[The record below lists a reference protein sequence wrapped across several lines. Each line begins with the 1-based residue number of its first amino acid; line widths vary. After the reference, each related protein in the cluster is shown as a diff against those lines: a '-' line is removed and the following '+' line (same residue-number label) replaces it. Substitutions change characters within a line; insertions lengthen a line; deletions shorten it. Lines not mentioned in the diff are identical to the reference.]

1 MERVIAVFLSVV
13 MMVGL
18 LPICANSKEGTD
30 ADRLLFGKP
39 ISTATGKMCVDFPDS
54 VNGNKFTGSILVQ
67 GWAIDKNDVSKVL
80 VQIDSRPAMEAELY
94 HREDVAAAYPNY
106 PVGKEGFTLS
116 LPAKDFPAGTH
127 TAHFS
132 YTSGNG
138 TSYTITSE
146 TFTVLDT
153 PEYTDCYKYNG
164 HSYYLFDNHYTRA
177 EAESFATENEVA
189 LADVSGIK
197 AKEAVLS
204 LAKGGGSFH
213 YWIGGNRVLN
223 AKTGVVTTATSD
235 YIEEKCGFIIEAVDR
250 APSFVVKAQNAVYA
264 IFDHPLLAS
273 DAESLRKK
281 ISGTWA
287 TASEAKA
294 FSAYLSDA
302 EQAYFRLES
311 GYIAKDGTTY
321 TSTADGAM
329 GMVMKYTKSSLP
341 SASVAHNGSTFYAVD
356 DRMPWIVAE
365 AMAELLGGRLAVIP
379 DTETQDKIATIVTG
393 NTRFS
398 YWVGGND
405 LNQEGVFEWIDGS
418 TASAALRYQSG
429 EPNNYNYNEDYL
441 MVYRDYNCTLN
452 DNGSEDLDGM
462 DTGFLVEIK
471 DTDVLEPTEALWFQN
486 HAYVRYNGAFARIAA
501 EQAASSVGG
510 KLLSIDSDAERLA
523 LSDFVKNS
531 PMQGYHTNDK
541 NIAFSTYAANLYQ
554 VTHASAAIGLIVEF
568 DTPVTVAAQATV
580 GGTRFVA
587 YDAAMPFEAAKAYA
601 EAMGGT
607 LALPQNA
614 SENAAMASM
623 LAGKAGKYFI
633 GAQKTNGGFVSAD
646 GTTLSYTAWGTD
658 ANGTYACTNQTGA
671 WQAVLCT
678 NPEAIGFIAAYT
690 QDGGTLKMD
699 SLFAQDGKS
708 VVSIAAAQH
717 TTGNATLLY
726 CMYDEANRF
735 IGVASQKLTAK
746 ENVPQY
752 ETKELTADAAFVRVL
767 LWDNKKDLHPMA
779 IAEEKKAVAS
789 LEAMLPQGNTDFA
802 AFAKEGIYYLR
813 NRETKTYLSLSEL
826 GIKADTKAVLADE
839 AHHLFSAFRIK
850 NQTAQTASISPL
862 CANNG
867 EGARLTIL
875 AGGAD
880 YSSADSTYFLVQN
893 TDGTFCI
900 MDEDQSY
907 AVSSDL
913 RYALYSG
920 ADSQKW
926 ELVPLKALSE
936 KNGSVRNEDMLYSGA
951 GLDFVQVKN
960 VAAGAS
966 VTIYGSSVKAEDGA
980 EWCYVSDGTAY
991 GFIKKDNVK
1000 ISGDSIYTYA
1010 EALAKKGAAGDGQGV
1025 LGYGVDVSKWDADV
1039 NYNTLKAN
1047 GYSYVIIRIG
1057 TNYNGSYN
1065 KDAYFEQNYTNAR
1078 AAGMDV
1084 GVYFYTY
1091 STSIAG
1097 SQRDSDQVAAW
1108 LNGRELTYPVYYD
1121 LEDATISAACSYST
1135 ITEMARTFLS
1145 RMENTHGYYSGVY
1158 ANLNWM
1164 NNMFDSKDIGKNYDL
1179 WVARYTYSVNV
1190 DYSSTFGMWQYSGDH
1205 EYIAGMPNTQAD
1217 LNVVY
1222 KNYPEIIRALGMSY
1236 TGN

>member
-1 MERVIAVFLSVV
+1 MKRIMAVFLSFV
-13 MMVGL
+13 MMFGL
-18 LPICANSKEGTD
+18 IPIRAVSAESTD
-30 ADRLLFGKP
+30 ADRTLFGKP
-39 ISTATGKMCVDFPDS
+39 ISTATGKICVDFPDS

-67 GWAIDKNDVSKVL
+67 GWAIDKNDVSKVS
-80 VQIDSRPAMEAELY
+80 VQIDSRPVTEAELY
-94 HREDVAAAYPNY
+94 HREDVAAAYPGY
-106 PVGKEGFTLS
+106 PTGKEGFTLS

-127 TAHFS
+127 TAHFF

-138 TSYTITSE
+138 TSYAVTSE
-146 TFTVLDT
+146 TFTVLDV
-153 PEYTDCYKYNG
+153 PEYADSEKYNG
-164 HSYYLFDNHYTRA
+164 HSYYLFDNHYTRT
-177 EAESFATENEVA
+177 EAESFATEKEVV

-204 LAKGGGSFH
+204 LAQRGGSFH
-213 YWIGGNRVLN
+213 YWIGGNKVLN
-223 AKTGVVTTATSD
+223 AKTGAVTTATSD

-264 IFDHPLLAS
+264 IFDHPLSAT

-281 ISGTWA
+281 TSGTWA

-294 FSAYLSDA
+294 FSAHLSEA

-321 TSTADGAM
+321 TSTANAAM
-329 GMVMKYTKSSLP
+329 GMVLKYTKAVLP
-341 SASVAHNGSTFYAVD
+341 SASVTHNGSTFYAVN
-356 DRMPWIVAE
+356 DRMPWAVAE

-379 DTETQDKIATIVTG
+379 DTATQDKIATIVTG

-418 TASAALRYQSG
+418 RASASLRYQSG

-441 MVYRDYNCTLN
+441 MVYRDHQSALN

-462 DTGFLVEIK
+462 DTGFLLEIK
-471 DTDVLEPTEALWFQN
+471 DTDVLEPTDALWFQN
-486 HAYVRYNGAFARIAA
+486 HAYVRYSGEFARIAA
-501 EQAASSVGG
+501 EQAASSVNG

-523 LSDFVKNS
+523 LSDFVKDS
-531 PMQGYHTNDK
+531 LQQGYHTKDK
-541 NIAFSTYAANLYQ
+541 NTAFSTYAANLYQ
-554 VTHASAAIGLIVEF
+554 VTDASAAIGLMVEF
-568 DTPVTVAAQATV
+568 DAPVAVAAQTTV

-587 YDAAMPFEAAKAYA
+587 YDAAMPYEAAKAYA

-614 SENAAMASM
+614 SENTAIASM
-623 LAGKAGKYFI
+623 LAGKPGKYFI
-633 GAQKTNGGFVSAD
+633 GAQKKNGSFVSED
-646 GTTLSYTAWGTD
+646 GNNLSYTAWGSDT
-658 ANGTYACTNQTGA
+658 NGTYACMDQTGA
-671 WQAVLCT
+671 WQAVLHAH
-678 NPEAIGFIAAYT
+678 PEAIGFIAAYP
-690 QDGGTLKMD
+690 QGGGTLKMD
-699 SLFAQDGKS
+699 SLFSKDGKP
-708 VVSIAAAQH
+708 VVGIEVAQH
-717 TTGNATLLY
+717 TTGEATLLY
-726 CMYDEANRF
+726 CLYDDADRF
-735 IGVASQKLTAK
+735 IGVTSQKLTAK

-752 ETKELTADAAFVRVL
+752 ETKELTAGATFVRVL
-767 LWDNKKDLHPMA
+767 LWDNKKEIHPMTT
-779 IAEEKKAVAS
+779 AEEKKAVAS
-789 LEAMLPQGNTDFA
+789 VEDMLPQGDTEFA
-802 AFAKEGIYYLR
+802 AFAKAGVYYLR
-813 NRETKTYLSLSEL
+813 NRATKTYLSLSDL
-826 GIKADTKAVLADE
+826 GIKAETKAVLADE
-839 AHHLFSAFRIK
+839 AHNLFSAFRIE

-867 EGARLTIL
+867 KGAHLTVLIN
-875 AGGAD
+875 GAD

-907 AVSSDL
+907 ALSSDL
-913 RYALYSG
+913 RYALYNG

-926 ELVPLKALSE
+926 ELVPSKAMSE
-936 KNGSVRNEDMLYSGA
+936 KSGSVRNGDMLYSGA
-951 GLDFVQVKN
+951 GEAFAQLKN

-966 VTIYGSSVKAEDGA
+966 VTIYGSAVKAEDGT
-980 EWCYVSDGTAY
+980 EWCYVSDGTDY

-1039 NYNTLKAN
+1039 DYNTLKAN

-1097 SQRDSDQVAAW
+1097 SQRDADQVAAW

-1190 DYSSTFGMWQYSGDH
+1190 DYSSTFGMWQYSGDR
-1205 EYIAGMPNTQAD
+1205 EYIAGMPHTEAD

>member
-1 MERVIAVFLSVV
+1 MKRIMAVFLSFV
-13 MMVGL
+13 MMLGL
-18 LPICANSKEGTD
+18 IPIRAVSAESTD
-30 ADRLLFGKP
+30 ADRTLFGKP
-39 ISTATGKMCVDFPDS
+39 ISTATGKICVDFPDS

-67 GWAIDKNDVSKVL
+67 GWAIDKNDVSKVS
-80 VQIDSRPAMEAELY
+80 VQIDSRPVIEAELY
-94 HREDVAAAYPNY
+94 HREDVAAAYPGY
-106 PVGKEGFTLS
+106 PTGKEGFTLS

-138 TSYTITSE
+138 TSYAVTSE
-146 TFTVLDT
+146 TFTVLDV
-153 PEYTDCYKYNG
+153 PEYADSEKYNG
-164 HSYYLFDNHYTRA
+164 HSYYLFDNHYTRT
-177 EAESFATENEVA
+177 EAESFATEKEVA

-204 LAKGGGSFH
+204 LAQRGGSFH
-213 YWIGGNRVLN
+213 YWIGGNKVLN
-223 AKTGVVTTATSD
+223 AKTGAVTTATSD

-250 APSFVVKAQNAVYA
+250 APSFVVKAQDAVYA
-264 IFDHPLLAS
+264 IFDHPLSAT

-281 ISGTWA
+281 TSGTWA

-294 FSAYLSDA
+294 FSAHLSEA

-321 TSTADGAM
+321 TSTADGMM

-341 SASVAHNGSTFYAVD
+341 SASVAHNGSTFYAVN
-356 DRMPWIVAE
+356 DRMPWAVAE

-379 DTETQDKIATIVTG
+379 DTATQDKIATIVTG

-418 TASAALRYQSG
+418 RASASLRYQSG

-441 MVYRDYNCTLN
+441 MVYRDHQSALN

-471 DTDVLEPTEALWFQN
+471 DSDVLEPTDAMWFQN
-486 HAYVRYNGAFARIAA
+486 HAYVRYSGELARIAA
-501 EQAASSVGG
+501 EQAASSVNG

-523 LSDFVKNS
+523 LSDFVKDS
-531 PMQGYHTNDK
+531 PEQGYHTKDK
-541 NIAFSTYAANLYQ
+541 NTAFSTYAANLYQ
-554 VTHASAAIGLIVEF
+554 VTDASAAIGLMVEF
-568 DTPVTVAAQATV
+568 DAPVAVAAQTTV

-587 YDAAMPFEAAKAYA
+587 YDAAMPYEAAKAYA

-607 LALPQNA
+607 LALPKNA
-614 SENAAMASM
+614 SENTAIASM
-623 LAGKAGKYFI
+623 LAGKPGKYFI
-633 GAQKTNGGFVSAD
+633 GAQKKNGSFVSED
-646 GTTLSYTAWGTD
+646 GNNLSYTAWGSDT
-658 ANGTYACTNQTGA
+658 NGTYACMDQTGA
-671 WQAVLCT
+671 WQAVLRA
-678 NPEAIGFIAAYT
+678 NPEAIGFVAAYP
-690 QDGGTLKMD
+690 QGGGTLKMD
-699 SLFAQDGKS
+699 SLFSKDSKP
-708 VVSIAAAQH
+708 VVGMEVAQH
-717 TTGNATLLY
+717 TTGEATLLY
-726 CMYDEANRF
+726 CLYDDTNRF
-735 IGVASQKLTAK
+735 IGVTSQKMKAK

-752 ETKELTADAAFVRVL
+752 ETKELTAGATFVRVL
-767 LWDNKKDLHPMA
+767 LWDNKKEIHPMTT
-779 IAEEKKAVAS
+779 AEEKKAVAS
-789 LEAMLPQGNTDFA
+789 VEDMLPQGNTEFA
-802 AFAKEGIYYLR
+802 AFAKAEGYYLR
-813 NRETKTYLSLSEL
+813 NRATKTYLSLSDL
-826 GIKADTKAVLADE
+826 GIKAETKAVLADE
-839 AHHLFSAFRIK
+839 AHNLFSAFRIE

-867 EGARLTIL
+867 EGARLTVL

-880 YSSADSTYFLVQN
+880 YSSADSIYFLVQN

-900 MDEDQSY
+900 MDEEQGY
-907 AVSSDL
+907 ALSSDL
-913 RYALYSG
+913 RYALY
-920 ADSQKW
+920 
-926 ELVPLKALSE
+926 
-936 KNGSVRNEDMLYSGA
+936 
-951 GLDFVQVKN
+951 
-960 VAAGAS
+960 
-966 VTIYGSSVKAEDGA
+966 
-980 EWCYVSDGTAY
+980 
-991 GFIKKDNVK
+991 
-1000 ISGDSIYTYA
+1000 SGDSIYTYA

-1039 NYNTLKAN
+1039 DYNTLKAN

-1097 SQRDSDQVAAW
+1097 SQRDADQVAAW

-1190 DYSSTFGMWQYSGDH
+1190 DYSSTFGMWQYSGDR
-1205 EYIAGMPNTQAD
+1205 EYIAGMPHTEAD

-1222 KNYPEIIRALGMSY
+1222 KNYPEIIRALGMSH